1 MREHG
6 FIIGSMDPSV
16 YIISPNPICALI
28 VVMVT
33 FEPAAC
39 ADMMKKGNFLG
50 RGSWKTGLNLM
61 LIALNFEL
69 QTVW

>member
-1 MREHG
+1 MA
-6 FIIGSMDPSV
+6 SSWAPQNTNPSV
-16 YIISPNPICALI
+16 YRSSPNPVCALI

-39 ADMMKKGNFLG
+39 ANMMKKGNVLG
-50 RGSWKTGLNLM
+50 RGSWKPGLNLM